1 MLTSKLVVETLM
13 TSNVVD
19 VHMKQIQL
27 VFSDSQRK
35 AITIM
40 PLLDTRVL
48 ITQLW
53 HKLQK

>member
-13 TSNVVD
+13 ISNVVD

-40 PLLDTRVL
+40 PLLNQYTL
-48 ITQLW
+48 
-53 HKLQK
+53 